1 MPGCSHRG
9 ARNPSRRLHAPHR
22 QSEATP
28 LRSRTDL
35 NDAGRRYGKLR
46 IKRERTRTPP
56 STLSAC
62 HTRATCQGAH
72 GVATVTHGQVGADNQ
87 ERRSRRSAPRLS
99 ARTSKLVMRVRF
111 PSPALLFSS
120 WSETFFGVRFRP
132 LCGVFRPGVPHGR
145 ADHAP
150 CSPRSGASVGS
161 SLVPPRVADER
172 ARRGGTT
179 GVRGIGVEARVASP
193 EPAVGV
199 STRAGTCPG
208 RLRRHCVIGDAGQN
222 PPAERSGSSRVRG
235 RGPGRAD
242 SQADSAGS
250 IPVTRSDMPGPGR
263 RRYLSPGP

>member
-132 LCGVFRPGVPHGR
+132 LCGVFRPGVPHGSR
-145 ADHAP
+145 GSCALLSTFRRFGWLFLGAP
-150 CSPRSGASVGS
+150 
-161 SLVPPRVADER
+161 
-172 ARRGGTT
+172 ARRGRTCQT
-179 GVRGIGVEARVASP
+179 RRHNRRAWHRGGSAGGLPRTRRRSIHARRNLSRAPAASLRDRRRRT
-193 EPAVGV
+193 EPACREV
-199 STRAGTCPG
+199 RQQPG
-208 RLRRHCVIGDAGQN
+208 
-222 PPAERSGSSRVRG
+222 SGE
-235 RGPGRAD
+235 
-242 SQADSAGS
+242 GS
-250 IPVTRSDMPGPGR
+250 G
-263 RRYLSPGP
+263 